1 MSWTSM
7 EPHAHAK
14 RMTSVAL
21 NALPSKLCTKSFQNR
36 NVRNATTRVQ
46 RTARREQQLLMLL
59 RINADI
65 MILIVIVCV
74 DNNMEQI
81 MKRCCCIIERREHPY
96 DACHT
101 RTCVTLLRLLP
112 TSTTTILV
120 LNTTHLPPSLQGCK
134 RDLPLPPCLP
144 LAA

>member
-21 NALPSKLCTKSFQNR
+21 NALPSKLCTKSFQHR

-65 MILIVIVCV
+65 MIIIIIVCV
-74 DNNMEQI
+74 
-81 MKRCCCIIERREHPY
+81 C
-96 DACHT
+96 
-101 RTCVTLLRLLP
+101 
-112 TSTTTILV
+112 
-120 LNTTHLPPSLQGCK
+120 
-134 RDLPLPPCLP
+134 
-144 LAA
+144 